1 MAEDKNNTEKLD
13 ARALQEQREAEVDQ
27 AFRNPDNVI
36 IPRDLEIEMRKSFID
51 YAMSVIT
58 DRAIP
63 DVRDGLKPVHRRIL
77 YSMFTQGFTHDQ
89 PYRKCATTVGDVL
102 GRFHPHGDA
111 AVYDSLVRL
120 AQPFSMRH
128 TLVDGHGNFGSRD
141 GDPPAAY
148 RYTEARLTR
157 LSGEMM
163 ANINKDTVDFRPNF
177 DEHHLEPEVL
187 PAPFP
192 NLLVNGATGIAV
204 GMATNIPPHNMGE
217 TIDASIYLIDNPD
230 SDADDLMNI
239 IPGPDFPTAGI
250 IMGTSGIRSTYRSG
264 HGRIVVRAK
273 TEIEE
278 MRNNRYRILVHELPY
293 MVNKARLIERIADL
307 MKDKRIEGISDVRD
321 ESDRNQEVRI
331 VIELKRDATPS
342 VVLNQLFR
350 NTQMQD
356 TFSANLLTLV
366 NDEENHYVPKIVNL
380 VEALQYFIDFRR
392 EIITRR
398 TKFDLEK
405 AEARKHIVEG
415 LQLAIDHI
423 DEVISIIRA
432 SANETVAKQN
442 LIERFE
448 LSEKQAQNIVD
459 MRLGR
464 LSGLERDKLQAEADD
479 LAEKI
484 AYYNRIL
491 TEPTLRDDIVK
502 DELLQTKKRYANERR
517 TYIDPTAEF
526 DMDIDDESLIEEEQ
540 IVITM
545 TKEGYIK
552 RIPADTYSAQHRG
565 GRGITAM
572 QTREED
578 IVDMLRTTSTHDF
591 ILFFTNTGRVFKL
604 KGYQIPDAGRQARGM
619 AVVNLLQLSPD
630 EKVTGFISIE
640 DFDQDKYLLFA
651 TAQGQVKKTSLD
663 QYLNIHK
670 GGLIA
675 INLRK
680 NDSLVGV
687 ELADDKH
694 DVILVTQKGKG
705 IRFSETD
712 VRATGRNT
720 SGVRG
725 IKLSGQDQVIAMVVP
740 DRSENLLIVTENG
753 FGKATNIDDF
763 RVQNRGGKGL
773 IAYKITQ
780 KTGKAVNAVLLDQMK
795 STDILLI
802 NDAGIIIRINSSE
815 VPVLSRSTQGV
826 TLMRTHDSKVV
837 DLSLIEE
844 EDDEEKNE
852 EIQENAN
859 VDHADADS
867 ADEENADAENLDEDT
882 NMENTKEN
890 TDTIDEHDEET
901 DNS

>member
-1 MAEDKNNTEKLD
+1 M
-13 ARALQEQREAEVDQ
+13 
-27 AFRNPDNVI
+27 
-36 IPRDLEIEMRKSFID
+36 
-51 YAMSVIT
+51 
-58 DRAIP
+58 
-63 DVRDGLKPVHRRIL
+63 
-77 YSMFTQGFTHDQ
+77 
-89 PYRKCATTVGDVL
+89 
-102 GRFHPHGDA
+102 
-111 AVYDSLVRL
+111 
-120 AQPFSMRH
+120 
-128 TLVDGHGNFGSRD
+128 
-141 GDPPAAY
+141 
-148 RYTEARLTR
+148 
-157 LSGEMM
+157 
-163 ANINKDTVDFRPNF
+163 
-177 DEHHLEPEVL
+177 
-187 PAPFP
+187 
-192 NLLVNGATGIAV
+192 
-204 GMATNIPPHNMGE
+204 
-217 TIDASIYLIDNPD
+217 
-230 SDADDLMNI
+230 
-239 IPGPDFPTAGI
+239 
-250 IMGTSGIRSTYRSG
+250 
-264 HGRIVVRAK
+264 
-273 TEIEE
+273 
-278 MRNNRYRILVHELPY
+278 
-293 MVNKARLIERIADL
+293 
-307 MKDKRIEGISDVRD
+307 
-321 ESDRNQEVRI
+321 
-331 VIELKRDATPS
+331 
-342 VVLNQLFR
+342 LFR
-350 NTQMQD
+350 
-356 TFSANLLTLV
+356 S
-366 NDEENHYVPKIVNL
+366 
-380 VEALQYFIDFRR
+380 
-392 EIITRR
+392 
-398 TKFDLEK
+398 
-405 AEARKHIVEG
+405 
-415 LQLAIDHI
+415 
-423 DEVISIIRA
+423 
-432 SANETVAKQN
+432 
-442 LIERFE
+442 
-448 LSEKQAQNIVD
+448 
-459 MRLGR
+459 
-464 LSGLERDKLQAEADD
+464 
-479 LAEKI
+479 
-484 AYYNRIL
+484 
-491 TEPTLRDDIVK
+491 
-502 DELLQTKKRYANERR
+502 
-517 TYIDPTAEF
+517 
-526 DMDIDDESLIEEEQ
+526 
-540 IVITM
+540 
-545 TKEGYIK
+545 K

-591 ILFFTNTGRVFKL
+591 ILFFTNTRRVFKL

-837 DLSLIEE
+837 DLSLIEKDE
-844 EDDEEKNE
+844 EDDEK
-852 EIQENAN
+852 IQANAD
-859 VDHADADS
+859 VDNSDANN
-867 ADEENADAENLDEDT
+867 AEEENIDEDT

-890 TDTIDEHDEET
+890 TDTIDEDDEET